1 MIQKNDIS
9 EEITACTPL
18 RLTEF
23 EDTPTSQLTIDEFMR
38 VDLEQECDPP
48 SFTAGQHKAKM
59 QQVSVSTSDF
69 LLTDESDQQV
79 SRSSSSLLLQLEQE
93 LTKKLD
99 DVEGQYWGTGAPIR

>member
-1 MIQKNDIS
+1 MIQKNNIS
-9 EEITACTPL
+9 QEITACTPL

-59 QQVSVSTSDF
+59 QQVSASTSDF
-69 LLTDESDQQV
+69 LLTVESDQQV
-79 SRSSSSLLLQLEQE
+79 VKSVNYLLLFFCS
-93 LTKKLD
+93 
-99 DVEGQYWGTGAPIR
+99 WNRS